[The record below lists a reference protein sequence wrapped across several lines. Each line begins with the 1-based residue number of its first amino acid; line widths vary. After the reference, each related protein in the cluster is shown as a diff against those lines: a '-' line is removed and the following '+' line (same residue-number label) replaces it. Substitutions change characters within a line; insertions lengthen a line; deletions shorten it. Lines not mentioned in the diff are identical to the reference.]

1 MSFEHVISVYS
12 LVLNVIAL
20 MICLFQYISRP
31 RRSWSYAIIFFLSN
45 LLSNYY
51 WCIYMLV
58 MGDYPNASS
67 ILAYFGWNIAFL
79 VLPILQY
86 GIRYKEEKGF
96 FSIWSLIPIPLNFIQ
111 FLIYI
116 QYGGIFNNLWQGG
129 FATLS
134 ACMGINSIIYYLK
147 NKKSGAKKPYV
158 AAVVVLYI
166 FTEHVM
172 WTSSCYS
179 WPSEYLYPY
188 NYASILDG
196 FVYIMLPFSIVWT
209 YRLLGEDKP
218 STNPALD
225 HLQKVFKP
233 MFMSVVV
240 TCCFGGY
247 LLALWMRNTLLDG
260 INSTGEA
267 DPFKVIAV
275 MLFVVS
281 LIIVFFAL
289 SIILVVN
296 LENKSAE
303 SEELKEAKTV
313 AERSNAA
320 KSDFLANMSHEIR
333 TPLNAVLGMNEMI
346 LIESMKGRDEL
357 PDDDEKVK
365 SIFSD
370 ICNYSG
376 NIDSAGNSLL
386 SIINDILDLSKIEA
400 GKMEIVNAD
409 YKLSSIINDV
419 SNMIAFKAKAKD
431 LQFKVDVEP
440 IIPDDLNG
448 DEVRIR
454 QVITNLLNNAVKYT
468 KDGTISLNIRG
479 KRYDDEDREGDIDLV
494 ITVKDTGIGIRQ
506 EDIDRLFT
514 KFERMDLESNST
526 IEGTGLGLTIT
537 RSLLEMMGGSIE
549 VESKYG
555 TGSEFTVVIP
565 QKIVADDPIGDFR
578 EKFEKTINEKNTR
591 KETLYAPHAHIL
603 IVDDTRMNLM
613 VAKGLLR
620 NTGIN
625 IDTADSGR
633 EAIELASEKSYDII
647 LMDQRMPEMDGITA
661 MRKIKE
667 RKYDYNAHTPFICL
681 TADAVSGARERYIA
695 EGFDDYLTKPID
707 STALEE
713 MIKKYLPKDKL
724 AASTDAKEVVD
735 DSLGLFYSN
744 DDETFYK
751 AILQEYMEESKK
763 LIPAIEQHYAD
774 KDWENYGIRV
784 HSLKSTSKIIGA
796 TGLFELAAS
805 VEAAAKAPD
814 IDAVYRDHDKL
825 MELYKTV
832 LDSVAARL

>member
-20 MICLFQYISRP
+20 MICLFQYISGP
-31 RRSWSYAIIFFLSN
+31 RRSWAYAIIFYLSN

-67 ILAYFGWNIAFL
+67 LLAYFGWNVAFL
-79 VLPILQY
+79 ILPFLQY
-86 GIRYKEEKGF
+86 RVRYKEEKGF
-96 FSIWSLIPIPLNFIQ
+96 FSICSLIPIPVNIIQ
-111 FLIYI
+111 FLIHI
-116 QYGGIFNNLWQGG
+116 RYGGIFNNLWQDG
-129 FATLS
+129 FSTLS
-134 ACMGINSIIYYLK
+134 VCMAINSIAFYLK
-147 NKKSGAKKPYV
+147 NKRNGAKKPYV
-158 AAVVVLYI
+158 AAVIVLYI

-179 WPSEYLYPY
+179 WPSEILNPY
-188 NYASILDG
+188 NYASVLDG
-196 FVYIMLPFSIVWT
+196 LVYILLPVSIVST
-209 YRLLGEDKP
+209 YRLLGEDKQG
-218 STNPALD
+218 SNVALD
-225 HLQKVFKP
+225 HLKRIFKP
-233 MFMSVVV
+233 MFMAVVV
-240 TCCFGGY
+240 TCCIGGY
-247 LLALWMRNTLLDG
+247 FLALWMRNTLLDG
-260 INSTGEA
+260 ISSAGDA
-267 DPFKVIAV
+267 DPFRVIAV

-296 LENKSAE
+296 LENKSFE

-346 LIESMKGRDEL
+346 LIESTKGRDEL
-357 PDDDEKVK
+357 SSDDEKVR

-400 GKMEIVNAD
+400 GRMEIVNAD

-431 LQFKVDVEP
+431 LQFNVDVDP
-440 IIPDDLNG
+440 MIPDDLNG

-468 KDGTISLNIRG
+468 KHGTISLDIRG
-479 KRYDDEDREGDIDLV
+479 KKYDDEGRRDDIDLMISV
-494 ITVKDTGIGIRQ
+494 SDTGIGIRQ
-506 EDIDRLFT
+506 EDLDRLFT
-514 KFERMDLESNST
+514 KFTRMDLESNST

-537 RSLLEMMGGSIE
+537 KSLVEMMDGRIE
-549 VESKYG
+549 VESRYG
-555 TGSEFTVVIP
+555 SGSEFKVLLP

-578 EKFEKTINEKNTR
+578 EKFEKTINEKNAH
-591 KETLYAPHAHIL
+591 KDLFYAPEAHIL
-603 IVDDTRMNLM
+603 IVDDTRMNHM
-613 VAKGLLR
+613 VAKGLLKS
-620 NTGIN
+620 TGIK
-625 IDTADSGR
+625 IDTADSGM
-633 EAIELASEKSYDII
+633 EAIELASANAYDII

-667 RKYDYNAHTPFICL
+667 ARSGKNAGTPFICL

-707 STALEE
+707 SMALEE
-713 MIKKYLPKDKL
+713 KLKKYLPQEK
-724 AASTDAKEVVD
+724 TKEVIYGKDIVD

-744 DDETFYK
+744 GDETFYES
-751 AILQEYMEESKK
+751 ILKEYVEESKK
-763 LIPAIEQHYAD
+763 LLPAIEEHYEK

-796 TGLFELAAS
+796 TGLSKLAAS
-805 VEAAAKAPD
+805 LEAAAKKPD
-814 IDAVYRDHDKL
+814 PDVVYRDHDKL
-825 MELYKTV
+825 MDLYKKV
-832 LDSVAARL
+832 LDSLERRI